1 MVSDVYVPVQHCV
14 IAVVVAGIT
23 EVVNGVVVGI
33 TEVIDVVMFNTGF
46 RFVKGM
52 HSSIQVKFTPATWV
66 AAI

>member
-33 TEVIDVVMFNTGF
+33 TVIDVFDN
-46 RFVKGM
+46 VKGM
-52 HSSIQVKFTPATWV
+52 HSSIQVKFNC
-66 AAI
+66 AAWNVVIVVEIIG